1 MPNQIL
7 DKKEIA
13 KDRNDKI
20 ELEKQ
25 AEKLTNEITNL
36 NEENINI
43 SKDKLQKDNNNTLK
57 FLDTINLSQEQIIGI
72 LYDVSKKNIELQKN
86 VIDIN
91 QLVYTYILDST
102 GTKTYNNINKSIINS
117 TINITNLINENILN
131 NIERYTKSTESFQL
145 YYKQI
150 YHNLSDH
157 LNLLNK
163 VHEK

>member
-7 DKKEIA
+7 DKKEIV

-57 FLDTINLSQEQIIGI
+57 FLDTINLS
-72 LYDVSKKNIELQKN
+72 
-86 VIDIN
+86 
-91 QLVYTYILDST
+91 
-102 GTKTYNNINKSIINS
+102 
-117 TINITNLINENILN
+117 
-131 NIERYTKSTESFQL
+131 
-145 YYKQI
+145 
-150 YHNLSDH
+150 
-157 LNLLNK
+157 
-163 VHEK
+163 

>member
-7 DKKEIA
+7 DKKEIV
-13 KDRNDKI
+13 KDTNDKI

-72 LYDVSKKNIELQKN
+72 LHDISKKNAELQKN

-91 QLVYTYILDST
+91 QLVYTYILDRILVRKHITIST
-102 GTKTYNNINKSIINS
+102 KA
-117 TINITNLINENILN
+117 
-131 NIERYTKSTESFQL
+131 
-145 YYKQI
+145 
-150 YHNLSDH
+150 
-157 LNLLNK
+157 
-163 VHEK
+163 

>member
-43 SKDKLQKDNNNTLK
+43 SKDKLQKDNNNNTLK
-57 FLDTINLSQEQIIGI
+57 FLDTINLS
-72 LYDVSKKNIELQKN
+72 
-86 VIDIN
+86 
-91 QLVYTYILDST
+91 
-102 GTKTYNNINKSIINS
+102 
-117 TINITNLINENILN
+117 
-131 NIERYTKSTESFQL
+131 
-145 YYKQI
+145 
-150 YHNLSDH
+150 
-157 LNLLNK
+157 
-163 VHEK
+163 